1 MFSVSDKE
9 IQKRIKKGKQLI
21 DRHEVI
27 FFDVFNTLLAR
38 DCENPSDIFLLVE
51 QRFNEI
57 ATFTPLRDFKHMRQD
72 AQKIC
77 AEKIL
82 APKLDE
88 IYEQVPL
95 SVDQKSKLKAL
106 EIEVEEELSTRKSTG
121 YSLYQYAK
129 SLGKK
134 IIAVSDMYLGAAVI
148 RKMLLSAGYE
158 ICSVIV
164 SCDHRAEKYNGKLF
178 QVAMNEYAVEK
189 KQIVHFGDNIISD
202 IIGAFRAGI
211 ACLWIPPENKLA
223 YLKPCGDA
231 FANHYLI
238 PFIANRIALIENKS
252 TALGYETCGPLI
264 VGFCQWLH
272 EVIKKEQYSKILFCA
287 RDVKQT
293 YEVYKK
299 MFPNDTNRISY
310 FYISLKSLELP
321 YRSATGA
328 DSSLEAKQQ
337 LEYLRT
343 YLKQINCN
351 GKVAIVDSGISGR
364 TQKML
369 TEILFGQYN
378 LTGLYMRISKR
389 FYQNVDVSKAFV
401 FLFDKSPDV
410 RNYICAGF
418 FETMIAATHGRTISY
433 TKNENGVVLPV
444 LGQPNPKA
452 EVVGG
457 FQTGV
462 ELFANDFI
470 KSSIGNYLIDA
481 DIVQN
486 AFLNFAFYP
495 KLKDVQILIN
505 VSGGDDIYSKI
516 VIQRQK
522 NHYLS
527 HFLDF
532 FKDLQNT
539 YWKGGFIRYYFP
551 IFSTLISYIYL
562 QVDYVMLEWLGT
574 KNGRT
579 DTSWK

>member
-299 MFPNDTNRISY
+299 R
-310 FYISLKSLELP
+310 LAV
-321 YRSATGA
+321 YRGCIRFSRH
-328 DSSLEAKQQ
+328 L
-337 LEYLRT
+337 LLRDEF
-343 YLKQINCN
+343 LCQI
-351 GKVAIVDSGISGR
+351 GES
-364 TQKML
+364 
-369 TEILFGQYN
+369 
-378 LTGLYMRISKR
+378 
-389 FYQNVDVSKAFV
+389 VSRR
-401 FLFDKSPDV
+401 LC
-410 RNYICAGF
+410 RY
-418 FETMIAATHGRTISY
+418 
-433 TKNENGVVLPV
+433 
-444 LGQPNPKA
+444 
-452 EVVGG
+452 
-457 FQTGV
+457 FQTDFTAAGKIHAYRRIIQCHLLYP
-462 ELFANDFI
+462 EYPDNDAC
-470 KSSIGNYLIDA
+470 LE
-481 DIVQN
+481 
-486 AFLNFAFYP
+486 
-495 KLKDVQILIN
+495 
-505 VSGGDDIYSKI
+505 
-516 VIQRQK
+516 
-522 NHYLS
+522 
-527 HFLDF
+527 
-532 FKDLQNT
+532 T
-539 YWKGGFIRYYFP
+539 Y
-551 IFSTLISYIYL
+551 
-562 QVDYVMLEWLGT
+562 
-574 KNGRT
+574 RT
-579 DTSWK
+579 